1 MLLTQKLPVVTKY
14 LVPVLVSLLQ
24 DPDPKQSVRQLK
36 NKIGWHG
43 DVFGSIDD
51 NLCVKNWKSLYELLS
66 SKRDR
71 KSPYQYYTRQ
81 KYFLWYEFVSLVKIG
96 LLDSKTI
103 VANSFDLYN
112 KTYVTNNRMVFITE
126 IILSRNKILF
136 PPRIKQLQQQPSL
149 YNLSST
155 PVLISLLQR

>member
-36 NKIGWHG
+36 KKKLAGMAMYSGPLTI
-43 DVFGSIDD
+43 I
-51 NLCVKNWKSLYELLS
+51 CVLKSLYELLS